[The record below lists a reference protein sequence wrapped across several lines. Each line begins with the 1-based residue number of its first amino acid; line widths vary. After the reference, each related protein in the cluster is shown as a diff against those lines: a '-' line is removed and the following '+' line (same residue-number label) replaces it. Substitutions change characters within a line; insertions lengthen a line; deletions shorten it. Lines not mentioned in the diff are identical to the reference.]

1 MNADRDRVTVAEGA
15 LLAAMKAGG
24 TVADFVNALDAGGH
38 LQTPGEVRDLTNR
51 VARSRTAWKSAR
63 GRARSTGS
71 AADRYAARAR
81 DLQHALQDMVGAQLA
96 LQMQRDAA
104 LRRLAEL
111 DLSPSCDRC
120 RCTDDHACDG
130 GCVWVPNP
138 YGLDVCSACLTLE
151 GRCTTPLCGDIEKPC
166 MLGWI
171 LVDVAGSEVPARFH
185 CSPWCAALAIQRI
198 GMQMAD
204 DDQAEAAA
212 PEKDTRDPWSLKG
225 ESTPALVIDRF
236 DGADPESTPDDDE
249 VLRIGAVTQDG
260 RPVTLV
266 LDAETRARVASWL
279 GRPLRA
285 YLPRYEHD
293 PAPLGWYGTEAGARA
308 HCEAEML
315 VGHPG
320 EDPPTPDWITDEEDG
335 VAELVATNGK
345 AEQATGYCVI
355 TVDLPAAYDAGAD
368 W

>member
-1 MNADRDRVTVAEGA
+1 MNADRYRVTVAEGA

-24 TVADFVNALDAGGH
+24 TAADFVNALDAGGH
-38 LQTPGEVRDLTNR
+38 LQTPGEVRDLMNR

-138 YGLDVCSACLTLE
+138 YGLDVCSECLTLE
-151 GRCTTPLCGDIEKPC
+151 GRCTTPLCGDIEKPS

-171 LVDVAGSEVPARFH
+171 LVDVAGSDVPPRFH
-185 CSPWCAALAIQRI
+185 CSPWCAALAIQSI
-198 GMQMAD
+198 GMRLTDVVTACASCGGSPRCCACD
-204 DDQAEAAA
+204 PEHDQEQGKDTATGDESTTELAAA
-212 PEKDTRDPWSLKG
+212 VA
-225 ESTPALVIDRF
+225 AL
-236 DGADPESTPDDDE
+236 GA
-249 VLRIGAVTQDG
+249 L
-260 RPVTLV
+260 PV
-266 LDAETRARVASWL
+266 
-279 GRPLRA
+279 
-285 YLPRYEHD
+285 
-293 PAPLGWYGTEAGARA
+293 PLG
-308 HCEAEML
+308 H
-315 VGHPG
+315 
-320 EDPPTPDWITDEEDG
+320 
-335 VAELVATNGK
+335 
-345 AEQATGYCVI
+345 AEQAGGLTAAELAATPAGTYRCRCGHWDNVHGPFCFARTCGCGHFAAGQPETTGEV
-355 TVDLPAAYDAGAD
+355 TS
-368 W
+368 